1 METNLYKKA
10 HWHCRRGLQELDLIL
25 LPFVENNFND
35 LNKTEQLS
43 FLTILEYEDVD
54 LMDWL
59 VYGVTPPQEFIT
71 IIELVRDKYLINES
85 T

>member
-1 METNLYKKA
+1 MESNLYKKA
-10 HWHCRRGLQELDLIL
+10 NWHCRRGSQELDLIL
-25 LPFVENNFND
+25 FPFVENHFND

>member
-1 METNLYKKA
+1 MESNLHKKA
-10 HWHCRRGLQELDLIL
+10 NWHCRRGLQELDLIL
-25 LPFVENNFND
+25 MPFVENHFND